1 VRYNIVAGEEMKKML
16 KGVVDNPIPF
26 NEDMSVGT
34 YVSEPFGLE
43 FIRERSEV
51 HKVSE
56 EEYTSKLQEFL
67 DIVNTVNKNNELH
80 LFFGE
85 DPTCVANSS
94 LLVTYFKNKVKD
106 IYLHVLDEYTGQELK
121 QLKM

>member
-1 VRYNIVAGEEMKKML
+1 MRYNIVAGEEMKKML

>member
-1 VRYNIVAGEEMKKML
+1 MKKML